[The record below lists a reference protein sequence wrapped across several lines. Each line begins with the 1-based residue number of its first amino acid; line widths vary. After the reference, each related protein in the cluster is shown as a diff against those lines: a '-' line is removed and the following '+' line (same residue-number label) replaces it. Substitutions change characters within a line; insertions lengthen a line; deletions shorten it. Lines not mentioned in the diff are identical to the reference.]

1 MATTLATLDL
11 RSRAAWRRWLAAH
24 HAASAGVW
32 LVFHKRHTGVT
43 CLEYDDAVEE
53 ALCYGWIDS
62 ILKRLDDARYVR
74 KFTPRRP
81 GSVWSALNRRRY
93 ADLARRGRLAKPGRE
108 RAPTRPDADGPPTG
122 RTKDRPPPPVPELPA
137 YIRRELTA
145 RPRAWEAFRRLA
157 PSRRRL
163 YVGWVHSAKREETRE
178 RRLREVVRVLA
189 AGKKL
194 GLK

>member
-1 MATTLATLDL
+1 MAIQAMAMLDV
-11 RSRAAWRRWLAAH
+11 RSRGAWRRWLATNH
-24 HAASAGVW
+24 GRSAGVW

-43 CLEYDDAVEE
+43 CLEYDAAVEE

-62 ILKRLDDARYVR
+62 VLRRLDDERYVR

-108 RAPTRPDADGPPTG
+108 RPPTG
-122 RTKDRPPPPVPELPA
+122 RVDDRPRPSVPELPA
-137 YIRRELTA
+137 YVRRALTA
-145 RPRAWEAFRRLA
+145 RPRAWQAFRQLA

-163 YVGWVHSAKREETRE
+163 YVRWVHSARREETRA
-178 RRLREVVRVLA
+178 RRLREVVRVLL
-189 AGKKL
+189 AGEAL
-194 GLK
+194 GMK

>member
-1 MATTLATLDL
+1 MPAQTLATLDV
-11 RSRAAWRRWLAAH
+11 RSRREWRRWLAAH
-24 HAASAGVW
+24 HGTSPGVW

-62 ILKRLDDARYVR
+62 VLRRRDEARYVR

-93 ADLARRGRLAKPGRE
+93 TDLARRGRLAKPGRD
-108 RAPTRPDADGPPTG
+108 RAPTGRPARRP
-122 RTKDRPPPPVPELPA
+122 PPPPVPGLPV
-137 YIRRELTA
+137 YVRRALTT
-145 RPRAWEAFRRLA
+145 RPWAWGAFRRLA

>member
-1 MATTLATLDL
+1 MAVRAMDTLDV
-11 RSRAAWRRWLAAH
+11 RSRRAWRRWLAANH
-24 HAASAGVW
+24 GRSNGVW
-32 LVFHKRHTGVT
+32 LVFHKRHTGVN

-62 ILKRLDDARYVR
+62 VLRRLDEARYVR

-93 ADLARRGRLAKPGRE
+93 ADLARRGRLAQPGRE
-108 RAPTRPDADGPPTG
+108 RPPTG
-122 RTKDRPPPPVPELPA
+122 RTYDRPPPPVPELPA
-137 YIRRELTA
+137 YIRRALTA

-157 PSRRRL
+157 PSYRRL
-163 YVGWVHSAKREETRE
+163 YVRWVHSARREETRA
-178 RRLREVVRVLA
+178 RRLREVVRVLL
-189 AGKKL
+189 AGEAL